1 MKDDI
6 WSGRP
11 WDPDPSITPSMG
23 LDTNFLGCVT
33 LRTDVSISI
42 GHQFNISKFEESSP
56 PRKFLVSHFLFLH
69 SGPLG
74 FPSFA
79 AFQDGFLLAY

>member
-1 MKDDI
+1 MTFGVA
-6 WSGRP
+6 GRGIP
-11 WDPDPSITPSMG
+11 TPQYSMG
-23 LDTNFLGCVT
+23 LGTSFLGCVT

-42 GHQFNISKFEESSP
+42 GHQFNISKFEESLP
-56 PRKFLVSHFLFLH
+56 LRNFLISHFLFVH

-79 AFQDGFLLAY
+79 AFQDEFLLAY